1 MNKTAIHNIAIAI
14 LTLPVF
20 ILSVFK
26 PIVKVFS
33 KLSKI
38 FYSQWKRTEFKTC
51 PRNVIIEYK
60 IEVGAVQCDDRQT
73 LHDYS
78 SSRIALISI
87 VFSSA
92 VPTET
97 RRFRGRP

>member
-33 KLSKI
+33 KLQKYSIPNGRERNSKLVLA
-38 FYSQWKRTEFKTC
+38 T
-51 PRNVIIEYK
+51 
-60 IEVGAVQCDDRQT
+60 
-73 LHDYS
+73 
-78 SSRIALISI
+78 
-87 VFSSA
+87 
-92 VPTET
+92 
-97 RRFRGRP
+97 

>member
-38 FYSQWKRTEFKTC
+38 FYSQWNNTS
-51 PRNVIIEYK
+51 VK
-60 IEVGAVQCDDRQT
+60 IYRAK
-73 LHDYS
+73 S
-78 SSRIALISI
+78 
-87 VFSSA
+87 
-92 VPTET
+92 
-97 RRFRGRP
+97 

>member
-60 IEVGAVQCDDRQT
+60 IEVGGIIFLSVIT
-73 LHDYS
+73 S
-78 SSRIALISI
+78 
-87 VFSSA
+87 
-92 VPTET
+92 E
-97 RRFRGRP
+97 

>member
-33 KLSKI
+33 KLQNILFPMEENGIQNLS
-38 FYSQWKRTEFKTC
+38 SQ
-51 PRNVIIEYK
+51 RNNLNIK
-60 IEVGAVQCDDRQT
+60 IEVGGGGIIFLSVIT
-73 LHDYS
+73 S
-78 SSRIALISI
+78 
-87 VFSSA
+87 
-92 VPTET
+92 E
-97 RRFRGRP
+97 

>member
-60 IEVGAVQCDDRQT
+60 IEVGEGVQHASET
-73 LHDYS
+73 LHRIFWYFNRLLIARINKDPS
-78 SSRIALISI
+78 S
-87 VFSSA
+87 F
-92 VPTET
+92 
-97 RRFRGRP
+97 

>member
-33 KLSKI
+33 KLK
-38 FYSQWKRTEFKTC
+38 
-51 PRNVIIEYK
+51 N
-60 IEVGAVQCDDRQT
+60 G
-73 LHDYS
+73 
-78 SSRIALISI
+78 
-87 VFSSA
+87 
-92 VPTET
+92 
-97 RRFRGRP
+97 

>member
-38 FYSQWKRTEFKTC
+38 FYPQGKRTEFKTC

-60 IEVGAVQCDDRQT
+60 IEVGGGEEDSYREAR
-73 LHDYS
+73 
-78 SSRIALISI
+78 RNGKRRNALEA
-87 VFSSA
+87 SA
-92 VPTET
+92 
-97 RRFRGRP
+97 

>member
-38 FYSQWKRTEFKTC
+38 FYSQWNNSSLNFPGPKR
-51 PRNVIIEYK
+51 PW
-60 IEVGAVQCDDRQT
+60 Q
-73 LHDYS
+73 
-78 SSRIALISI
+78 
-87 VFSSA
+87 
-92 VPTET
+92 
-97 RRFRGRP
+97 

>member
-38 FYSQWKRTEFKTC
+38 FYSQWKSKVHPCSRHDSRD
-51 PRNVIIEYK
+51 RNT
-60 IEVGAVQCDDRQT
+60 T
-73 LHDYS
+73 LVH
-78 SSRIALISI
+78 A
-87 VFSSA
+87 
-92 VPTET
+92 TK
-97 RRFRGRP
+97 